1 MYSLVSTLRVVDKFP
16 VFLSTAWGLSQM
28 CRFGVLGG
36 LLTNREWGTFLVDDY
51 VYGEIMF
58 LLALDVCVQEA
69 STTSHKGHGLEGG
82 WTLAAVL
89 FQDTTPSVASGCSW
103 LLAVTLG

>member
-1 MYSLVSTLRVVDKFP
+1 
-16 VFLSTAWGLSQM
+16 M
-28 CRFGVLGG
+28 CRFGVHGG
-36 LLTNREWGTFLVDDY
+36 LLTNHEWGTFLVDDY

-103 LLAVTLG
+103 LLAVTLGQEAVRITLLGLSTPCIVSYTGP